1 MKNIVSYANNTT
13 GFNGTDSTKKHTLNM
28 SKELMK
34 QICHRYYDEFGE
46 LAKLSRSLESESESN
61 SVNVERY
68 ANRNGFVSALQ
79 RRVKAG
85 KMNVETQH
93 ELLEKLN

>member
-34 QICHRYYDEFGE
+34 QICHRYYDEFSE